1 MAKKI
6 QSNKKESS
14 VLEKETGDEFSVIA
28 KTAKNK
34 TKTETEYSKPQQN
47 ARIKKLLIQWKIS
60 EHGLASS
67 DLTVTQSVVI
77 SFYLALEL
85 LLYYTIY

>member
-1 MAKKI
+1 MAKEI
-6 QSNKKESS
+6 QSNKKESR
-14 VLEKETGDEFSVIA
+14 VLEKETGDEVSVIA
-28 KTAKNK
+28 LAKNK

-47 ARIKKLLIQWKIS
+47 ARIQNLLIQWKIS

-67 DLTVTQSVVI
+67 DFTVTQSVVI

-85 LLYYTIY
+85 LLHYTIY